1 MCIETRCVGR
11 IGKVKPNHANR
22 GRDKLSHHRQ
32 ASNVLVRNNRQV
44 TKGAPYTEGAPY
56 TNGAQGTKGNGALLL
71 LIQPV
76 LAVRWL
82 LGLFVGTLLVAITSP
97 WFTRSYLPLVV
108 DPVRQTWVLS
118 PGSEYRW
125 RSEGY
130 ANTAIGP
137 MGLPGKTRSLGKS
150 RSLVPRTRLTDR
162 SPFPR
167 NSQSDVLRIAMW
179 GDSQVEGVCLDD
191 KDKLFAMSEHLCGGA
206 VEVFP
211 LARSGQDAAD
221 WVTQIPAV
229 EESLKIDLHLVVL
242 ADLEDVLA
250 AVQAPLAPPTESD
263 VAAANAAIAAR
274 FPAFIIQAARNLLT
288 EDDGVSR
295 RRLRFG
301 VGPVNTE
308 PVLAS
313 NASNIDSL
321 PGHAT
326 SAVPQNESVPQQ
338 DWDAAFYSLKQVT
351 GKPIWVF
358 DAPVSPQ
365 IVDGRVQTQ
374 TIEDPSFVAMKR
386 AAIEHGV
393 MVLSARER
401 FREEAS
407 AGRWPHGFQNG
418 RIGSGH
424 LNAHGNRLIAE
435 ILVKA
440 IEANP
445 IRPSSLQ
452 AGLPSSNSALGD

>member
-1 MCIETRCVGR
+1 MVR
-11 IGKVKPNHANR
+11 IVKVKPNDANR
-22 GRDKLSHHRQ
+22 GRDKLSHRRQ
-32 ASNVLVRNNRQV
+32 ASNVPVRSNQQYTRGEEY
-44 TKGAPYTEGAPY
+44 TKGGPVTA
-56 TNGAQGTKGNGALLL
+56 KGVGSSLLH
-71 LIQPV
+71 IQPT

-137 MGLPGKTRSLGKS
+137 MGLPGKTRSLGQS
-150 RSLVPRTRLTDR
+150 RSLVPDMRLTGR
-162 SPFPR
+162 SLFPR
-167 NSQSDVLRIAMW
+167 DSQAAVLRIAMW

-191 KDKLFAMSEHLCGGA
+191 PDKLFAITERLCGGA

-211 LARSGQDAAD
+211 LARSGQDAAE

-229 EESLKIDLHLVVL
+229 EEALQIDLHLVVL

-250 AVQAPLAPPTESD
+250 AVQAPLAPPSESD

-301 VGPVNTE
+301 VGPVNAD
-308 PVLAS
+308 PVS
-313 NASNIDSL
+313 IPNVSNIDSV
-321 PGHAT
+321 PVHAV
-326 SAVPQNESVPQQ
+326 SPLPQNESVPRQ
-338 DWDAAFYSLKQVT
+338 DWDAAFHSLKQVT
-351 GKPIWVF
+351 AKPIWVF

-365 IVDGRVQTQ
+365 VVDGNVQTRSV
-374 TIEDPSFVAMKR
+374 EDPDFVAMKQ
-386 AAIEHGV
+386 AAVEHGV

-407 AGRWPHGFQNG
+407 VGRWPHGFQNG

-435 ILVKA
+435 ILAEA

-445 IRPSSLQ
+445 ISPASSQ
-452 AGLPSSNSALGD
+452 AGSPSSNSALGD